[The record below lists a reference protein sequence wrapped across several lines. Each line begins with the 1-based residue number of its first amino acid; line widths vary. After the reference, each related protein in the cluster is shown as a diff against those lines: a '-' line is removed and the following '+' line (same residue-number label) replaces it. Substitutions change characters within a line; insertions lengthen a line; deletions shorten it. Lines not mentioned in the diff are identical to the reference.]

1 MSEKLHRLLF
11 PFALM
16 LCVCA
21 CAQKAGEPASQ
32 ITKADTTLKITR
44 KMKVE
49 IWSDVMC
56 PFCYIGTRKFEAAME
71 QCSHRQNVEIEWKSF
86 QLNPSMKTEPGKNIS
101 QYLAESKGW
110 TLEYARQMNDYVTKM
125 AQESGL
131 NYNFDKVVVA
141 NSFDAHRI
149 IQMAK
154 KNGRGDE
161 MEERLFKAYFIEGQN
176 TADHAVLL
184 KLAVEVGLNATDVKK
199 VLDGQEF
206 ATDVNRDLQEA
217 SALGINAVPFFVFDR
232 KYGVSGA
239 QQVNVFLDTLGKAWE
254 DYCKTTGFSVKDA
267 TGASCQPDGKCK

>member
-1 MSEKLHRLLF
+1 MSQTIHRLLF
-11 PFALM
+11 PLAAL
-16 LCVCA
+16 LCLSA
-21 CAQKAGEPASQ
+21 CAQKADETVSPL
-32 ITKADTTLKITR
+32 TKLDTTVKIAH

-56 PFCYIGTRKFEAAME
+56 PFCYIGKRKFESAMA
-71 QCSHRQNVEIEWKSF
+71 QFAQRQNIEIEWKSF

-101 QYLAESKGW
+101 QYLAETKGW
-110 TLEYARQMNDYVTKM
+110 TLEYARQMNDYVTNM
-125 AQESGL
+125 AKESGL

-154 KNGRGDE
+154 KQGKGDD

-184 KLAVEVGLNATDVKK
+184 KLAIEVGLRGEEVKN
-199 VLDGQEF
+199 VLEGKQFSEE
-206 ATDVNRDLQEA
+206 VNRDIAEA

-239 QQVNVFLDTLGKAWE
+239 QQANVFLDTLNKAWAHYQSE
-254 DYCKTTGFSVKDA
+254 GRLSVKEA
-267 TGASCQPDGKCK
+267 NGAACKPDGECK